1 MVSQYCISKKLK
13 AGERFTKDDV
23 AEEFGR
29 TLKQNNPETN
39 MDDLNEYSFIRALNY
54 RNKEDL
60 TKAEK
65 YFLTRLVFEHV
76 DSADYAELISRDF
89 GDRGLLDLSIRI
101 KDSSNKPFTIRP
113 AFHPKEVALFHR
125 LLIESKLDVQFEPSH
140 KFLLIFNEKNIL
152 VGGVF
157 WKKTSKNISHLEKI
171 VIIPDYQGRYLS
183 IKLIEELYQRLK
195 IKKFKYVTVG
205 FFKSELFYKLGF
217 EINQKFGGLVK
228 RL

>member
-1 MVSQYCISKKLK
+1 M
-13 AGERFTKDDV
+13 
-23 AEEFGR
+23 
-29 TLKQNNPETN
+29 
-39 MDDLNEYSFIRALNY
+39 
-54 RNKEDL
+54 
-60 TKAEK
+60 
-65 YFLTRLVFEHV
+65 
-76 DSADYAELISRDF
+76 
-89 GDRGLLDLSIRI
+89 
-101 KDSSNKPFTIRP
+101 
-113 AFHPKEVALFHR
+113 
-125 LLIESKLDVQFEPSH
+125 
-140 KFLLIFNEKNIL
+140 